1 METDTG
7 SPIGVQAKGQEPDTS
22 PNGGIQVA
30 YDEGK
35 AVSLSYPNAFTHYSG
50 NEYRA
55 GNFFMQHMSN
65 VMTVSI
71 EGSSPVELSK
81 KSERQQK
88 ETMGPSNDKTS
99 PSPQTGG
106 DKTETVVIKYA

>member
-1 METDTG
+1 
-7 SPIGVQAKGQEPDTS
+7 
-22 PNGGIQVA
+22 
-30 YDEGK
+30 
-35 AVSLSYPNAFTHYSG
+35 
-50 NEYRA
+50 
-55 GNFFMQHMSN
+55 
-65 VMTVSI
+65 MTVSI